1 MRTISHDISLTIP
14 TRYSCPSKGARQTFA
29 HQATVIRYR
38 SLNSGLTWP
47 GELSSPAP
55 GAQHAQIQTRP
66 GELRSP
72 ALASDSIGPRKH
84 CEQCEGTS
92 RDLAWQ
98 AQLAGSKSALRRHF
112 TGLGLASSARRSS
125 VHAHPPRRAPLSG
138 QSQLKIL
145 ASSACRLS
153 QLTPRKHGEVT
164 QMPACLL
171 ASTGQSD
178 HLEKC
183 FA

>member
-84 CEQCEGTS
+84 CCAKALHGTWPGKLSSPAPRAHCEGTS
-92 RDLAWQ
+92 RDLAWR
-98 AQLAGSKSALRRHF
+98 AQLAVALCMHIRRGELRSPVRVSSRSWQAQPAGSRN
-112 TGLGLASSARRSS
+112 
-125 VHAHPPRRAPLSG
+125 
-138 QSQLKIL
+138 
-145 ASSACRLS
+145 
-153 QLTPRKHGEVT
+153 
-164 QMPACLL
+164 
-171 ASTGQSD
+171 
-178 HLEKC
+178 
-183 FA
+183 